1 MTPIVFKYPF
11 DPEAA
16 LEGNKVYGE
25 AHTVGT
31 RLGRLFAPDYGPF
44 FGNGVTIVDAD
55 TGKELRKDQYALAHN
70 YVEATR
76 RTGQAVYAAVVIK
89 DPDLGTNFLFDGHY
103 VGGEFSYSY
112 YAIKDAI
119 EAIANDDRPIKWGD
133 LIGLP
138 AAWNPAPHLHSIYE
152 TYDWKT
158 MIWAIEDVANAIREG
173 DVASR
178 QLLVEQM
185 EDKLNEFDAFLREQI
200 AAIRKELN
208 YVIVIKDTVLE
219 INRRYLVLGDYKLT
233 MPSITGE
240 VQNGNWVMLATRLGA
255 KPYIVSNDKSIR
267 CVNGTDSTHQGV
279 LLNDVYDR
287 MAVWNGPAQTWEI

>member
-1 MTPIVFKYPF
+1 MTPIIFKYPL
-11 DPEAA
+11 DLECK
-16 LEGNKVYGE
+16 LEGNKVEGE
-25 AHTVGT
+25 AHQVGT
-31 RLGRLFAPDYGPF
+31 RTGRLFAPDYGPF
-44 FGNGVTIVDAD
+44 FGNSVIIIDAD
-55 TGKELRKDQYALAHN
+55 TGETLRSDQYVLAHN
-70 YVEATR
+70 YVDAER
-76 RTGQAVYAAVVIK
+76 RAGQAVYAAVVIK
-89 DPDLGTNFLFDGHY
+89 DPDLGTNFLFSGHY

-112 YAIKDAI
+112 YAIKEAI
-119 EAIANDDRPIKWGD
+119 EAIANDNRPVSWGD

-138 AAWNPAPHLHSIYE
+138 SAWNPAPHLHSIYE

-158 MIWAIEDVANAIREG
+158 MIWAMEDVANAIREG
-173 DVASR
+173 DTASR